1 MYTCVCLQV
10 LLIVYMYFR
19 LHNWQLASFS
29 EFIVNDWEWGGSIV
43 STLCVYICT
52 LSALVCIKISFSIKV
67 ISKASVYIYIS
78 TYM

>member
-29 EFIVNDWEWGGSIV
+29 EFIVNDWEWGVSIV
-43 STLCVYICT
+43 SALCMCT
-52 LSALVCIKISFSIKV
+52 YAPWVH
-67 ISKASVYIYIS
+67 
-78 TYM
+78 